1 MATTLHPKYRPDI
14 DGLRALAV
22 LSVVIFHA
30 YPEVLPGGYIG
41 VDVFFVISGFL
52 ISSII
57 FKNLDNASFGFFD
70 FYARRIRRIFPTLI
84 LVLVFCYLVG
94 WTALFAN
101 EYEPLGMHIMAGA
114 GFISN
119 LILWK
124 ENGYFDL
131 ASDLKPLLHLWSLA
145 VEEQFYIVWPIVLW
159 ATYKW
164 NKQYLYVIS
173 LIFLASFLL
182 NILSI
187 YTDPVAAFYLP
198 TNRFWELLM
207 GALLAYISIYK
218 NDSKPSSQTFKNII
232 SICGIFL
239 IFSANYLLN
248 KNSLFPGW
256 WAIAP
261 TLGATLLIYSGESTW
276 VNRKI
281 LSNKILVWIGLISF
295 PLYLWHWPL
304 LSFGRIVSDG
314 KPSEIL
320 TGGLVLASI
329 CLAYVSYKYY
339 ELPIRKLGIKTAI
352 LLALLLILIGVSGH
366 SVYQRKG
373 LEFRH
378 YSVLKGYS
386 DKTPHSDQRCL
397 NKFSSVA
404 PNFCNLSEGKRE
416 LDTVIIGD
424 SVAHNLFPG
433 METRFN
439 AEGRG
444 IAMVG
449 WPGRQPWIKAKNDS
463 NYENELSEQM
473 NSLIH
478 AMAADSS
485 ITQIVLS
492 MNQPKDI
499 SVELDRQIKDTIRI
513 FQSNGK
519 HVLYVYS
526 PPVLTFSPISCFGM
540 PPFRPALNPSCIQEI
555 SQISPDFF
563 SVKKKMHEILTNL
576 KILTYDPL
584 DTICENASCQIKLDS
599 MLLYRTNNYL
609 SIQGSEFALKNAP
622 TLW

>member
-1 MATTLHPKYRPDI
+1 MTTTLHPKYRPDI

-30 YPEVLPGGYIG
+30 FPEVLPGGYIG

-57 FKNLDNASFGFFD
+57 FKNLDNASFSFFD

-94 WTALFAN
+94 WTTLFAN
-101 EYEPLGMHIMAGA
+101 EYEPLGLHITAGA
-114 GFISN
+114 SFISN

-124 ENGYFDL
+124 ESGYFDL

-145 VEEQFYIVWPIVLW
+145 VEEQFYIAWPIILW
-159 ATYKW
+159 AIYKW

-173 LIFLASFLL
+173 VIFIISFLL
-182 NILSI
+182 NIFTI
-187 YTDPVAAFYLP
+187 HTNPVAAFYSP
-198 TNRFWELLM
+198 INRFWELLM
-207 GALLAYISIYK
+207 GAFLAYTSIYK
-218 NDSKPSSQTFKNII
+218 SESKLLSQLLKNIV

-239 IFSANYLLN
+239 IFAANYLLN

-261 TLGATLLIYSGESTW
+261 TLGATFLIYSGESSW

-304 LSFGRIVSDG
+304 LSFGRIVADG
-314 KPSEIL
+314 KPGAIL

-329 CLAYVSYKYY
+329 CLAFVSYKYY
-339 ELPIRKLGIKTAI
+339 ELPIRKLGAKTAI
-352 LLALLLILIGVSGH
+352 LLAVLLILIGFSGH

-378 YSVLKGYS
+378 YSIMKGFG

-397 NKFSSVA
+397 DKFSSLA

-416 LDTVIIGD
+416 LNTVIIGD

-433 METRFN
+433 MEARFN
-439 AEGRG
+439 LEERG

-449 WPGRQPWIKAKNDS
+449 WPGRQPWIKIKNDS

-478 AMAADSS
+478 AMAADRS

-499 SVELDRQIKDTIRI
+499 SVELNNQIKNTVQIL
-513 FQSNGK
+513 QSNGK

-540 PPFRPALNPSCIQEI
+540 PPLRPALNPSCIQEI
-555 SQISPDFF
+555 SKISPEFF
-563 SVKKKMHEILTNL
+563 SVKKELNEILTDL
-576 KILTYDPL
+576 KIPTYDPF
-584 DTICENASCQIKLDS
+584 DTICENKSCQIKQGS
-599 MLLYRTNNYL
+599 MLLYRTSNYL